1 MSLTG
6 PGRDEAGYKPR
17 EAYNSAMDFRQTQF
31 STSAPNLD
39 ECPRDSHAE
48 VAFAGRS
55 NAGKSSAINVI
66 CGQSGLARIS
76 KTPGRTQLINYFIV
90 APGTYVVDLPGY
102 GFAKVPLSVKER
114 WQFELERYL
123 RQRQPLAG
131 LVLLSDIRHPLKEF
145 DRMMID
151 WATQS
156 GLPLHLLLTKADKLK
171 RGAAQNTLLSIR
183 RELSALPGVSVQLFS
198 ALKPQGVDEAREVLS
213 QWLSVEGDTDNLIT

>member
-1 MSLTG
+1 
-6 PGRDEAGYKPR
+6 
-17 EAYNSAMDFRQTQF
+17 MDFKQALF

-39 ECPRDSHAE
+39 QCPDDSQAE

-55 NAGKSSAINVI
+55 NAGKSSAINAI
-66 CGQSGLARIS
+66 CDHSGLARIS
-76 KTPGRTQLINYFIV
+76 KTPGRTQLINFF
-90 APGTYVVDLPGY
+90 ALTPGNYLVDLPGY

-123 RQRQPLAG
+123 RKRQPLAG

-151 WATQS
+151 WATQA

-171 RGAAQNTLLSIR
+171 RGAAQNTLLAVR
-183 RELSALPGVSVQLFS
+183 RELATTPAVSVQLFS
-198 ALKPQGVDEAREVLS
+198 ALKLQGVDETRKVLS
-213 QWLSVEGDTDNLIT
+213 GWLSEQDRNGSE